1 MVKKIYKFLFEL
13 LTSPLGLPIDAIWEY
28 LILLVIGAIAFK
40 IGWEISPGGP
50 FGSLIH
56 WGVRGLSFFVMWAIT
71 YGIIATVR
79 WIIANPVTAIT
90 IVASIITLVIS
101 TCVTIKYIKKKHHH
115 AKAGNA

>member
-1 MVKKIYKFLFEL
+1 MWKTIYKILFEL

-56 WGVRGLSFFVMWAIT
+56 WVVRGLSFFVMWAIA
-71 YGIIATVR
+71 YGIITIAK
-79 WIIANPVTAIT
+79 WIIANHVTAIV
-90 IVASIITLVIS
+90 IAASVFAVIIG
-101 TCVTIKYIKKKHHH
+101 TCITIKYLRKKRHH